1 MNNPIESRKHES
13 QRYQLKVLA
22 HFIGVLPLVLLIG
35 DYVRGELGF
44 NPIEAATRRTGRT
57 AVIFL
62 ILSLASTPVRR
73 LFSLR
78 IVGFLRKPFGLYAAL
93 YAVLHFAA
101 FAIWDFGLDFGLIW
115 AEIRSKPFII
125 VGAIA
130 LLILVILAATS
141 FRRWQ
146 RDWGRKWVKLHRLTY
161 LAGILAI
168 AHYLLAVK
176 GNLLTLEGNYTLPLI
191 LAVILIILL
200 VLRLPIVMRAL
211 RGERKGK

>member
-130 LLILVILAATS
+130 LLILVVLAATS

-200 VLRLPIVMRAL
+200 VLRLPIVMRVL
-211 RGERKGK
+211 RGERKEK

>member
-1 MNNPIESRKHES
+1 MNNPIEDRKQES

-22 HFIGVLPLVLLIG
+22 HFIGVMPLVLLIG

-44 NPIEAATRRTGRT
+44 NPIETAIQRTGRT
-57 AVIFL
+57 AVVFL

-73 LFSLR
+73 LFGLR

-93 YAVLHFAA
+93 YAVIHFIA
-101 FAIWDFGLDFGLIW
+101 FAVWDYGLDFGLIW

-125 VGAIA
+125 VGLAA
-130 LLILVILAATS
+130 LLILVVLAATS

-146 RDWGRKWVKLHRLTY
+146 RDWGRKWVRLHRFTY
-161 LAGILAI
+161 LAAALAVV
-168 AHYLLAVK
+168 HYLLAVK

-191 LAVILIILL
+191 LAGVLIVLL
-200 VLRLPIVMRAL
+200 ILRLPFVMRSL
-211 RGERKGK
+211 RRRRKGK

>member
-22 HFIGVLPLVLLIG
+22 HFIGVMPLILLIG

-44 NPIEAATRRTGRT
+44 NPIEAVTQRTGRT

-62 ILSLASTPVRR
+62 ILSLAGTPIRR
-73 LFSLR
+73 LFGLR
-78 IVGFLRKPFGLYAAL
+78 IVGFLRKPFGLYAAF

-101 FAIWDFGLDFGLIW
+101 FAVWDFGLNFGLIW
-115 AEIRSKPFII
+115 AEITSKPFII
-125 VGAIA
+125 VGVVA
-130 LLILVILAATS
+130 LLILVVLAATS

-146 RDWGRKWVKLHRLTY
+146 RNWGKKWVRLHKFTY
-161 LAGILAI
+161 LAGGLAV

-191 LAVILIILL
+191 LTVILIILMI
-200 VLRLPIVMRAL
+200 LRIPFVMRAL
-211 RGERKGK
+211 RGSKKEK

>member
-1 MNNPIESRKHES
+1 M
-13 QRYQLKVLA
+13 
-22 HFIGVLPLVLLIG
+22 PLILLIG
-35 DYVRGELGF
+35 DYVRGDLGF
-44 NPIEAATRRTGRT
+44 NPVEAATQRTGRT
-57 AVIFL
+57 AVVFL

-73 LFSLR
+73 LFGLR

-93 YAVLHFAA
+93 YAVLHFGV
-101 FAIWDFGLDFGLIW
+101 FAVWDFGLDLGLIW

-125 VGAIA
+125 IGAAA

-146 RDWGRKWVKLHRLTY
+146 RKWGKKWIKLHRLTY

-168 AHYLLAVK
+168 VHYLLAVK

-191 LAVILIILL
+191 LAGILIVLL
-200 VLRLPIVMRAL
+200 VLRLPIVMRSL
-211 RGERKGK
+211 RRKRNGK

>member
-130 LLILVILAATS
+130 LLILVVLAATS

-200 VLRLPIVMRAL
+200 VLRLPIVMRVL